1 MQNGH
6 FRLLLHTPDNSS
18 SSYDEMVM
26 KKFIA
31 FVGSRAEFITFVGT
45 RASLIPNVSRCEQ
58 KDKEWTFL

>member
-18 SSYDEMVM
+18 SRYDETVM

-31 FVGSRAEFITFVGT
+31 FVGT
-45 RASLIPNVSRCEQ
+45 RASPILNVSRCER
-58 KDKEWTFL
+58 KDKEWIFL